1 MSSGPFNTNARYEL
15 DAANGGY
22 IVKARVQPETLAATA
37 NATANAIPAG
47 AVDLSIHAYAS
58 KGKKEYGI
66 RMRYV
71 IVDKPAAT
79 PTGYA
84 GEPLRFPVMTPA
96 TFAAWSEG
104 DTVSYLGTDY
114 EIIDKVIEDLQ

>member
-1 MSSGPFNTNARYEL
+1 MSAGTFNTNARYEL

-22 IVKARVQPETLAATA
+22 ICKARVQPETIAADVGG
-37 NATANAIPAG
+37 TANAIPAG
-47 AVDLSIHAYAS
+47 AVNLDISAYSS
-58 KGKKEYGI
+58 KGKREYGI

-71 IVDKPAAT
+71 AVDLPAAT

-96 TFAAWSEG
+96 TYAAWSVG
-104 DTVSYLGTDY
+104 DTVAYLGTDY
-114 EIIDKVIEDLQ
+114 EITDKVPEELT